1 VAEPAIGA
9 PSIVAIVPT
18 LNEASAIGEV
28 VTGLKRAG
36 AYGVIVVDS
45 GSADDTREAAAAAGA
60 HVVHEPVRGY
70 GRACRTGVEAA
81 LRMGGCEYLAF
92 LDGDGSCDPAD
103 LAALAAAAG
112 KADLVLGVRP
122 PSRVEAGALPW
133 HARLGNRM
141 VALAIWA
148 RTGRHPLDLS
158 PYKLVRADTLSAL
171 HLDADGYAWTAQ
183 MIVRA
188 LADPELKVSLVPVRF
203 RQRRGGTS
211 KVSGQLG
218 PSLRAGVQMLRAVV
232 TPMPPRPLLVLM
244 AKAPGGGAAK
254 TRLAAELGEGLAAGF
269 WEACLEDVGA
279 GLRSAAAANGLARA
293 LMVPAADL
301 EAVQELV
308 GPGWTGFVQK
318 SPGLAPA
325 LVGAFVAAARRGS
338 PFAIA
343 VSGDNPSL
351 PPSLIRAAV
360 RALERD
366 DSVLGP
372 CPDGGYYLVGLRL
385 RGPRLAQRL
394 ESAFQSVESTTGAV
408 IDQTEAALKSAG
420 WRPVR
425 VGSWPDVD
433 TIADLRAL
441 TVDLARDPRPAP
453 ATAAWI
459 RLHPE
464 LLDRAS
470 A

>member
-1 VAEPAIGA
+1 
-9 PSIVAIVPT
+9 VAIVPT

-28 VTGLKRAG
+28 VAGLKRAG
-36 AYGVIVVDS
+36 AVRVIVVDS
-45 GSADDTREAAAAAGA
+45 GSADNTTEAAAAAGA
-60 HVVHEPVRGY
+60 HVVHEPLPGY
-70 GRACRTGVEAA
+70 GRACRAGVEAA
-81 LRMGGCEYLAF
+81 LEMGGHAYLAF
-92 LDGDGSCDPAD
+92 LDGDGSCDPGD
-103 LAALAAAAG
+103 LEALAAAAAD
-112 KADLVLGVRP
+112 ADLVLGVRP
-122 PSRVEAGALPW
+122 PSRVEPGALPA
-133 HARLGNRM
+133 HARLGNRL

-148 RTGRHPLDLS
+148 RTERHPLDLP
-158 PYKLVRADTLSAL
+158 PYKLVRADTLRAL
-171 HLDADGYAWTAQ
+171 QLDADGYAWTAQ
-183 MIVRA
+183 LIVRA
-188 LADPELKVSLVPVRF
+188 LADPELRVRLVPVRF
-203 RQRRGGTS
+203 RQRRGGAS
-211 KVSGQLG
+211 KVSGRLG
-218 PSLRAGVQMLRAVV
+218 PSLRAGVQMLREVMV
-232 TPMPPRPLLVLM
+232 PIPPRPCLVLM

-254 TRLAAELGEGLAAGF
+254 TRLAADLGEELAAGF
-269 WEACLEDVGA
+269 WQACLADVGA

-325 LVGAFVAAARRGS
+325 LVGAFIAAARRGS
-338 PFAIA
+338 PFAVA

-351 PPSLIRAAV
+351 PPALITAAV
-360 RALERD
+360 KALERD
-366 DSVLGP
+366 DAVLGP
-372 CPDGGYYLVGLRL
+372 CPDGGDYLVGLRL
-385 RGPRLAQRL
+385 HGPRLAQRL

-408 IDQTEAALKSAG
+408 IDQTEAALEAAG

-441 TVDLARDPRPAP
+441 TVDLARDPGPAP

-459 RLHPE
+459 RRHSE

-470 A
+470 AS